1 MNFTRI
7 VALIVKELL
16 AAFRDPKARIALIAP
31 PLVQLLLY
39 AYAATM
45 DVNHVTIGVLNQ
57 DWGLASTQF
66 LARLER
72 TPAFAKIQYYQTLDE
87 VRRAIDAQDV
97 IAVVALDQD
106 FSRALTRGERPN
118 VQLLLDGRRSNSAQ
132 IVNNYFATIVATFAR
147 DYARGAAAAPVSEV
161 VDRTWYNPNR
171 DFRNVMAPSL
181 LATLTMTTVLMIVGM
196 SVARERELGTFE
208 QLLVSPLQP
217 IEIILGKAAPGMVVG
232 LAQGAAIAL
241 IVVYGFGIPITGSIP
256 LLFASLAL
264 FLVSVIGIALFIS
277 SLAANQQQ
285 AMMGIMVFMMPAM
298 MLSGFSSP
306 VQNMPDWLQPLAMI
320 NPLTHFLVIVRGL
333 FLRDMPADLV
343 AHRLWPMALIGLVTM
358 SAASWLFRRRTQ

>member
-45 DVNHVTIGVLNQ
+45 DVNHVAIGVLNQ

-72 TPAFAKIQYYQTLDE
+72 TPAFAKIEYYQSLDE

-97 IAVVALDQD
+97 LAVVAIDQD
-106 FSRALTRGERPN
+106 FSRALARGESPS

-147 DYARGAAAAPVSEV
+147 DYASGAAAAPVSEV

-171 DFRNVMAPSL
+171 DFRKVMAPSL

-208 QLLVSPLQP
+208 QLLVSPARP
-217 IEIILGKAAPGMVVG
+217 HEIIVGKTVPGMLIG
-232 LAQGAAIAL
+232 MAEGSIIIAYAHW
-241 IVVYGFGIPITGSIP
+241 IFGVPLTGSVP
-256 LLFASLAL
+256 LLYLAMAVYL
-264 FLVSVIGIALFIS
+264 AAVIGVGLFIS
-277 SLAANQQQ
+277 SLVATQQQ
-285 AMMGIMVFMMPAM
+285 AMLGAFTFVAPAIL
-298 MLSGFSSP
+298 LSGFATPIS
-306 VQNMPDWLQPLAMI
+306 NMPDWLQMVTLG
-320 NPLTHFLVIVRGL
+320 NPARYFLVVLKGV
-333 FLRDMPADLV
+333 FLKDMPPGEILAQIGPMILIAV
-343 AHRLWPMALIGLVTM
+343 ITLW
-358 SAASWLFRRRTQ
+358 AASWLFRHRLE